1 LIYLDTSVL
10 VAYYHPEP
18 LSAVAQNILRA
29 QSKPAISPLNEVE
42 LMSALARKIREGNLS
57 KADGE
62 RIAALFIAHIQQGL
76 YQPIA
81 FTDNHYSQAR
91 DWLRS
96 FQTKLRTLDALHL
109 AVAADFD
116 LQIVTADKPLTM
128 AAEQLGVSVQFVSSG
143 ED

>member
-10 VAYYHPEP
+10 VAYYYPEP
-18 LSAVAQNILRA
+18 LSVVAQNILRA
-29 QSKPAISPLNEVE
+29 QSKATITPLNEVE

-57 KADGE
+57 KVNGE
-62 RIAALFIAHIQQGL
+62 RIAALFAAHIEQGL
-76 YQPIA
+76 YQTVS
-81 FTDNHYSQAR
+81 FTDSHYNQAR
-91 DWLRS
+91 DWLRG

-116 LQIVTADKPLTM
+116 LQIVTADKPLAM
-128 AAEQLGVSVQFVSSG
+128 AAEQLGISVKFVSYG